1 VGFGRLKQALRSGRL
16 PTYAW
21 ITPNLCDDGHDC
33 GVGAGDHFL
42 AGTLPALLRELGPHG
57 LIVITWDEGSSEQG
71 CCGGA
76 RGGHIA
82 TIVAGPDVRRGA
94 RMQRPI
100 DHYGVLATIEQ
111 ALGLPA
117 LAGAAD
123 PRAGRL
129 TPLFVHT
136 PHLR

>member
-1 VGFGRLKQALRSGRL
+1 V
-16 PTYAW
+16 
-21 ITPNLCDDGHDC
+21 
-33 GVGAGDHFL
+33 
-42 AGTLPALLRELGPHG
+42 PALLRELGPHG

-82 TIVAGPDVRRGA
+82 TIGAGPDVRRGA

-129 TPLFVHT
+129 TPLFVHP